1 MKLRME
7 HNCETKWIS
16 IDVDEI
22 KMEHNCETKWMSTDI
37 DEIKHVTQLWNEM
50 KVYRHWCN

>member
-37 DEIKHVTQLWNEM
+37 DEIKHVTQLWNKM
-50 KVYRHWCN
+50 KVYIHWWN